1 MINNILGFFSSSV
14 SFGQKR
20 KEIKQKTIALIIV
33 TDHELGKYMKE
44 NSKLG
49 FSHLLC
55 SEIKEDDKIRNFT
68 FFLFSQLLSYQTC
81 ILRKLRS
88 VLPFLAG
95 NFKLNFGRSAV
106 TQRADTFLCGYL
118 HAGRYLHAFIL
129 CNKGLQQI
137 M

>member
-44 NSKLG
+44 NSELG

-55 SEIKEDDKIRNFT
+55 SEIKEDDKIRKFNILS
-68 FFLFSQLLSYQTC
+68 FFSVSQLPNMYFA
-81 ILRKLRS
+81 K
-88 VLPFLAG
+88 A
-95 NFKLNFGRSAV
+95 
-106 TQRADTFLCGYL
+106 
-118 HAGRYLHAFIL
+118 
-129 CNKGLQQI
+129 QI
-137 M
+137 RTSISGGKF